1 MYLFLDAILRED
13 EMPHPQVG
21 LKTGKNPAIRNSG
34 LIRGVRRRQSTAV
47 RVTGLYLEHIGG
59 FGGLWYIPPKC
70 SAVA

>member
-21 LKTGKNPAIRNSG
+21 PRARKNQQSGNSG

-47 RVTGLYLEHIGG
+47 RVTGLYLEHIGAARR
-59 FGGLWYIPPKC
+59 FMVY
-70 SAVA
+70 SA